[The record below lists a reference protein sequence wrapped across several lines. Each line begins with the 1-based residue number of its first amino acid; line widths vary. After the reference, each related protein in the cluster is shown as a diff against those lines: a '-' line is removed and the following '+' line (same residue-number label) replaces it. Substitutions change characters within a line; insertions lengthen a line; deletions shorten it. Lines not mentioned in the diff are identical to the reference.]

1 MPSKQQKRKKMPCPL
16 PVLDPCRIGGGF
28 IQCDKEWGFSSLFS
42 VVGFGHGVSASLDIS
57 LPPLRPS
64 LRIHVTPQ

>member
-1 MPSKQQKRKKMPCPL
+1 MCQVNSKKEKKMPCPL

-42 VVGFGHGVSASLDIS
+42 VVGFGDGVSGSLDIIS
-57 LPPLRPS
+57 ATFETFP
-64 LRIHVTPQ
+64 